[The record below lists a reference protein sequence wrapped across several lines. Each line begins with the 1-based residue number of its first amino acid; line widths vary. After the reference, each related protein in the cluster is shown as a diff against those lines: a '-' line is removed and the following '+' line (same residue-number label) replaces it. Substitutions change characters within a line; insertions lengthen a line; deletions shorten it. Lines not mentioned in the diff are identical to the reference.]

1 MAQLCAVC
9 ETAEAKY
16 KCPTC
21 RAPYCSLVCCKKH
34 KETPCEPAPAPEKP
48 QEPTPAPA
56 DATNATETAEDDA
69 AEKLTEE
76 QMGVLRTSAGVKE
89 MLANPAITQALT
101 QHSAYLRLHHLEGTT
116 TIIEVISPI
125 TSTFVPVSRKSTIQ
139 LQFPNRRFDSGSTLE
154 AETAKMLPR
163 TSKKLQTPLR
173 RGLHSV
179 VSSLVPMV
187 LEQSSRGER
196 VFDIYSRL
204 LKERIVFVHGPVND
218 DMASLVTA
226 QLLFLESENPEKD
239 VYMYINS
246 PGGIVSSGLAI
257 YDTMQYIQPKVNTL
271 CMGQAASMG
280 SLLLAGGAPGCR
292 SALPNS
298 RPSGG
303 AQGMASD
310 IAIQAEEIIKLRTR
324 LNGLYASHTGKP
336 IKVIEQAMD
345 RDLFMDPRE
354 AQEFGIIDT
363 IVANRKP
370 TQT

>member
-1 MAQLCAVC
+1 MLS
-9 ETAEAKY
+9 
-16 KCPTC
+16 
-21 RAPYCSLVCCKKH
+21 R
-34 KETPCEPAPAPEKP
+34 TP
-48 QEPTPAPA
+48 
-56 DATNATETAEDDA
+56 
-69 AEKLTEE
+69 
-76 QMGVLRTSAGVKE
+76 
-89 MLANPAITQALT
+89 
-101 QHSAYLRLHHLEGTT
+101 
-116 TIIEVISPI
+116 
-125 TSTFVPVSRKSTIQ
+125 
-139 LQFPNRRFDSGSTLE
+139 
-154 AETAKMLPR
+154 KML
-163 TSKKLQTPLR
+163 LQTPGAR
-173 RGLHSV
+173 RGFHSIM
-179 VSSLVPMV
+179 SSLVPMV
-187 LEQSSRGER
+187 LEQSPRGER

-226 QLLFLESENPEKD
+226 QLLFLESENPDKD

-292 SALPNS
+292 SALPNA
-298 RPSGG
+298 RIMIHQPSGG

-336 IKVIEQAMD
+336 LTVIEQAMD

-354 AQEFGIIDT
+354 AQEFGIVDSI
-363 IVANRKP
+363 IANRKAP
-370 TQT
+370 QSSGKQ